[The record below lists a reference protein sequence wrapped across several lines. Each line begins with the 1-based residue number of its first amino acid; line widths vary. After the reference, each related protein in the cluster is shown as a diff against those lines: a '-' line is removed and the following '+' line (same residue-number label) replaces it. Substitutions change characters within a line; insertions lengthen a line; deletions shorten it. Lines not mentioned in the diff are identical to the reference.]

1 MGPRLNCE
9 VVSAELFVRIFKLVH
24 ILYGYH
30 HMISTEVV
38 VHSLQHLIAQEGRYC
53 LLSSEV

>member
-9 VVSAELFVRIFKLVH
+9 VVSAELFVRILKLVH
-24 ILYGYH
+24 ILHGYH

-38 VHSLQHLIAQEGRYC
+38 VHCLQHLIVQEGHYC
-53 LLSSEV
+53 LLSLEV